1 MNHTNVV
8 KFISSSI
15 LAMFTAWFGEIGP
28 LICILLICMIG
39 DYITG
44 LINAG
49 ISGTISSVRGI
60 KGIAKKVLYMVAVC
74 VGMCIDWLLLYLTTT
89 FKISVPVTTFF
100 GALVAVWLIINE
112 LISIIENISNY
123 VPLPAFL
130 STILEKVKN
139 TVEDVGNTEAN
150 STNDKIKK

>member
-1 MNHTNVV
+1 MMNHTNVV

-60 KGIAKKVLYMVAVC
+60 KGIAKKCYNNIK
-74 VGMCIDWLLLYLTTT
+74 GN
-89 FKISVPVTTFF
+89 KIT
-100 GALVAVWLIINE
+100 
-112 LISIIENISNY
+112 
-123 VPLPAFL
+123 L
-130 STILEKVKN
+130 STAYRL
-139 TVEDVGNTEAN
+139 
-150 STNDKIKK
+150 